1 MKDAG
6 KKVFR
11 KGGIHEVRDAGK
23 KGCRKERKKDARKEG
38 FMKGGIHE
46 VRDAGKKGF
55 RRLVMQNLFMKL
67 RKNGF
72 CRHCCVQQS

>member
-1 MKDAG
+1 MQ
-6 KKVFR
+6 
-11 KGGIHEVRDAGK
+11 
-23 KGCRKERKKDARKEG
+23 ERKDARKEG

-67 RKNGF
+67 RKIGF
-72 CRHCCVQQS
+72 CRHCCVHQSSASPYFLQFLNVCRMVDMLNLIV

>member
-1 MKDAG
+1 MQERRYSG
-6 KKVFR
+6 KVGFMR
-11 KGGIHEVRDAGK
+11 RGMQ
-23 KGCRKERKKDARKEG
+23 ERKDARKEG
-38 FMKGGIHE
+38 FIKGGIHE

-55 RRLVMQNLFMKL
+55 RRLVMQNLFLKL